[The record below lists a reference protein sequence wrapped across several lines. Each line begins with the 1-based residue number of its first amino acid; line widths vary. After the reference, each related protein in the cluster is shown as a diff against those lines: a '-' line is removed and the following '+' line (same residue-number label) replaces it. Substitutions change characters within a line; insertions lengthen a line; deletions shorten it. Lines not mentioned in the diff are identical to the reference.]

1 MKIGVVGLGSI
12 GKRHAANAIK
22 LGHDVIAYDPFV
34 HRNDVVKFERD
45 LYEIADAVVIAT
57 PSPVHESGLRACVER
72 GKHVLIEKPIS
83 VAIGHL
89 PQLLD
94 IAAKKNLIVMMGNN
108 LRFHPC
114 VQEAKS
120 WLYQSYIG
128 KPLWAKFTCASL
140 SIKPLYLSDGVIL
153 NTGAHEVD
161 LATHLLGPAVAMI
174 ACVRRQG
181 DDGGDYMADFVLA
194 HENGCRSSFHLD
206 FATPQEVRTFWIAG
220 AEGHIHCDLP
230 KRVIF
235 RMQVDDKLPGITHV
249 SHFDDDAGSY
259 DDDYLAEM
267 RAFIAAIEGAP
278 MQGATGAAGL
288 ATLRLLLDV
297 RRIAGL

>member
-1 MKIGVVGLGSI
+1 MKIGIVGYGSI
-12 GKRHAANAIK
+12 GQRHAANAVK
-22 LGHDVIAYDPFV
+22 LGHETIIYDPMGPC
-34 HRNDVVKFERD
+34 DVKFERD
-45 LYEIADAVVIAT
+45 VYDRADAVVIAT
-57 PSPVHESGLRACVER
+57 PSQYHESGLRACVER

-94 IAAKKNLIVMMGNN
+94 LAAKKNLIVMMGNN

-120 WLYQSYIG
+120 WLYQGYIG
-128 KPLWAKFTCASL
+128 KPAWARFTCASL
-140 SIKPLYLSDGVIL
+140 SAKHPYLADGVIL

-161 LATHLLGPAVAMI
+161 LALHLLGPAVVMT
-174 ACVRRQG
+174 ACVRQGEYG
-181 DDGGDYMADFVLA
+181 DDMVDFVLA

-206 FATPQEVRTFWIAG
+206 FVTSPEVRRFRIAG
-220 AEGHIHCDLP
+220 DDGYMHCDLP
-230 KRVIF
+230 QRFLF
-235 RMQVDDKLPGITHV
+235 RTQPDDKLTGVNHAKPFKGE
-249 SHFDDDAGSY
+249 GSY

-267 RAFIAAIEGAP
+267 RAFIAAIEGTP